1 MTVAVP
7 GRALPRLAAAAAAF
21 AAMCAAPLA
30 AQARPAPD
38 SFADLVETL
47 SPSVVAVETGRDNA
61 GRPERPRFRMPRG
74 FPFERFFERRFGA
87 PEFEERRRRA
97 AAGSGFIVDPEGYIV
112 TNHHVIDG
120 ADEIA
125 VTLHSGERLDAE
137 LVGADT
143 KTDLALLKVEPDAP
157 LPALRWGDSDTVR
170 VGDWSLAIGNPFGLG
185 GTVTAG
191 IVSGR
196 GRDIAAGPYDDFL
209 QTDAPINPGNSGGP
223 LFDLDGGVI
232 GVNTAIVSPSGGNVG
247 IGFAIPAA
255 LAEPVIAQ
263 LREHGQAV
271 RGWLG
276 VRIQRLDDNLAAG
289 LGVADARGALVAQVS
304 AGGPADKAGVET
316 GDVIVSFGDA
326 PVDGPRRLARLVSAA
341 PAGAEVAL
349 GVLRGGEEIGLRV
362 EIAELVET
370 AAAAE
375 AGDPAEA
382 RLGLAAAPA
391 RDGAGLV
398 VTAVAPDGPAAR
410 AGLRPG
416 DIVREAGRRPV
427 DSVATLDAALAEA
440 ESGGRDALLLLIE
453 RNGAPMFRAA
463 PLAVG

>member
-1 MTVAVP
+1 MTLEAHR
-7 GRALPRLAAAAAAF
+7 RALPRLAAAAAI
-21 AAMCAAPLA
+21 AAVCAAPIA

-47 SPSVVAVETGRDNA
+47 SPGVVAVATERGA
-61 GRPERPRFRMPRG
+61 AERPDRPRFRMPRG

-87 PEFEERRRRA
+87 PEHEERRRRA
-97 AAGSGFIVDPEGYIV
+97 AAGSGFVIDPDGHIV

-120 ADEIA
+120 AEEIA
-125 VTLHSGERLDAE
+125 VTLPSGERLEAE
-137 LVGADT
+137 LVGADP
-143 KTDLALLKVEPDAP
+143 KTDLALLKVEPAAP
-157 LPALRWGDSDTVR
+157 LPALRWGDSDAIR

-196 GRDIAAGPYDDFL
+196 GRDIDAGPYDDFL

-223 LFDLDGGVI
+223 LFDLDGAVI

-247 IGFAIPAA
+247 IGFAIPSA
-255 LAEPVIAQ
+255 LAAPIVAQ

-276 VRIQRLDDNLAAG
+276 VRIQRLDENIAAG
-289 LGVADARGALVAQVS
+289 LGVEDANGALVAHV
-304 AGGPADKAGVET
+304 APGGPAAGAGVET
-316 GDVIVSFGDA
+316 GDVIVSYDDA
-326 PVDGPRRLARLVSAA
+326 PVRGPRRLARLVSAT

-349 GVLRGGEEIGLRV
+349 GIVRGGEEIGLRV
-362 EIAELVET
+362 EIGKLAET
-370 AAAAE
+370 AAAAD

-391 RDGAGLV
+391 PGGAGIV

-427 DSVATLDAALAEA
+427 ADVAALDAALAEA
-440 ESGGRDALLLLIE
+440 ESEGREALLLLIE